1 MTSLAISSTPPI
13 VATAIG
19 EAGKIAINPNIEN
32 ITSQLYPISRP
43 LFIYAKREHLN
54 YAYKMND
61 FILEIIG
68 NEHLGINGD
77 LTAKGLIPLQNHELR
92 IIRES
97 IEKQI
102 DYKK

>member
-1 MTSLAISSTPPI
+1 MS
-13 VATAIG
+13 
-19 EAGKIAINPNIEN
+19 
-32 ITSQLYPISRP
+32 
-43 LFIYAKREHLN
+43 
-54 YAYKMND
+54 D

-77 LTAKGLIPLQNHELR
+77 LTSKGLIPLQNYELR

-102 DYKK
+102 NHKK